1 MSRTVSHNTSS
12 LVISSILICA
22 SLAGC
27 GGGGSGTSDPQ
38 SQESA
43 TPAAQPASAAAAE
56 SSASAPA
63 ASTSTSDDAASTLTA
78 IEGIAVG
85 TGAYQTPVQDTAT
98 TGTADGSVAAAP
110 ADTPAAATTEPDTA
124 NTGISATAG
133 SGTQTLAVESPG
145 LQMAAAAAAASTCVP
160 TLATDFIDT
169 AMWAYRRLLPRDC
182 AIAPANPVTFSWLQP
197 KDRDTSKPWTLTIT
211 TSAGGAVAA
220 PTTAVPRLTLA
231 SPLAQGSYRWKVSY
245 VTTAGKTISSSERR
259 FTVDAST
266 RSVSLPTAASL
277 LATLKAR
284 TAPRLLPAGKTW
296 AGLASTAAAGEYKSA
311 FSMLARTADGM
322 LTQDLPASP
331 ESRAKTSF
339 ATDAAYA
346 SWMLGLMQLTG
357 EELRRI
363 EALAYAA
370 RLTSDKSYLAAA
382 KTRMLALATW
392 SPTGASSETSQPQAN
407 RNIYLAL
414 AIAYDLL
421 ESDLTAA
428 ERLQVATAIT
438 TRLAAAVAATD
449 RLDREPYASFEN
461 STIHFATQA
470 LMLVAG
476 RTGFDTATALL
487 PKIWGLCIAQ
497 FQAQGDAD
505 GSNGA
510 GTAYGW
516 FDFHHQTRLLATTLV
531 VSGVDLSQL
540 PYVRQMG
547 DFLIASTV
555 PNASQA
561 SSFGDGTEL
570 TNLYKSYSGDA
581 YRLYAAV
588 TAQPQHEWYWRQDAQ
603 NASLLG
609 YISPLHYA
617 VQAIRPTRATPA
629 APAATDWVFKDT
641 GVTSFND
648 GMGATRTSVQFR
660 SSLLGSF
667 NHAHADQNS
676 YTLTSKGVDLLI
688 SSGYYPYYLS
698 PHHAK
703 VTRTTRFKNAVTFD
717 GGIGQAEA
725 LPSPSAPTAP
735 VSSME
740 PRGDLVQSFSQGRVS
755 VVTGDATLAYRGW
768 NATTATWNPLLTA
781 AYRSVA
787 YLKSQGIVLV
797 YDWLASGTARRWE
810 LNYHSPQAFT
820 TSGAQLIAARS
831 GTKACIEHQGPA
843 GALTLSSGFPIAP
856 EQSGAATQHHAQWA
870 VNTATPSAGLLTVI
884 RLECNTTP
892 VSVAWAGSKA
902 SVSISGGAL
911 KLDFDR
917 KSASVTGATN

>member
-1 MSRTVSHNTSS
+1 MSRNVSHNTSS
-12 LVISSILICA
+12 LVISSILICT

-27 GGGGSGTSDPQ
+27 GGGGAGTSDQQ
-38 SQESA
+38 SLESA
-43 TPAAQPASAAAAE
+43 VPAAQAASAATTDSSTPTPTA
-56 SSASAPA
+56 SSATAE
-63 ASTSTSDDAASTLTA
+63 DAASTLTA
-78 IEGIAVG
+78 IEGIAAG
-85 TGAYQTPVQDTAT
+85 TGAYQATPQQDAAT
-98 TGTADGSVAAAP
+98 GAADGSVAIAP
-110 ADTPAAATTEPDTA
+110 ADSLPTSATEADTASAPIAVTAAT
-124 NTGISATAG
+124 
-133 SGTQTLAVESPG
+133 GTQSLPVESAG
-145 LQMAAAAAAASTCVP
+145 LQMAAAAAVASTCAP
-160 TLATDFIDT
+160 TLASDFIDN

-211 TSAGGAVAA
+211 TSAGGAVSA
-220 PTTAVPRLTLA
+220 PTTSVPRLTLA

-245 VTTAGKTISSSERR
+245 VTTTGKTVTSSERR
-259 FTVDAST
+259 FSVDATT
-266 RSVSLPTAASL
+266 RAVSLPTAASL

-284 TAPRLLPAGKTW
+284 AAPRLLPAGKTW
-296 AGLASTAAAGEYKSA
+296 AGLASTASAGEYKNA

-322 LTQDLPASP
+322 LTQDLPVSP
-331 ESRAKTSF
+331 ESRARTSF
-339 ATDAAYA
+339 TTDTAYA

-370 RLTSDKSYLAAA
+370 RLTDSKTYLAAA

-428 ERLQVATAIT
+428 ERLQVATAIN

-487 PKIWGLCIAQ
+487 PKTWALCIAQ

-531 VSGVDLSQL
+531 ASGVDLTQL
-540 PYVRQMG
+540 PYARQMG

-561 SSFGDGTEL
+561 SSFGDGSEL

-588 TAQPQHEWYWRQDAQ
+588 TALPQHEWYWRQDAQ
-603 NASLLG
+603 NAGLLG
-609 YISPLHYA
+609 YITPLHYA
-617 VQAIRPTRATPA
+617 VQAMRPTRATPA
-629 APAATDWVFKDT
+629 APTATDWVFKDT

-660 SSLLGSF
+660 SSLLGSY

-698 PHHAK
+698 PHHAN
-703 VTRTTRFKNAVTFD
+703 VTRATRFKNAVTFD

-725 LPSPSAPTAP
+725 LPSPGAPTAP

-740 PRGDLVQSFSQGRVS
+740 PRGDLVQYFTQGQVS
-755 VVTGDATLAYRGW
+755 VVTGDATSAYRGW

-781 AYRSVA
+781 AHRSVA

-820 TSGAQLIAARS
+820 TSGAQLVAARS

-856 EQSGAATQHHAQWA
+856 EQSGAATQYHAQWA
-870 VNTATPSAGLLTVI
+870 VNAATPSAGVLTVI

-902 SVSISGGAL
+902 SVSISGGTL
-911 KLDFDR
+911 KLEFDR
-917 KSASVTGATN
+917 KTASVTSATN